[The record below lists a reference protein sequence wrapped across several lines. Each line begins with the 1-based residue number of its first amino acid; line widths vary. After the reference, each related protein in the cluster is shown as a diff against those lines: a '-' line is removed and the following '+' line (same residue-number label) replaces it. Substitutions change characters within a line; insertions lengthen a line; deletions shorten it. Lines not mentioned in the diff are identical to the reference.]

1 MVAVIMG
8 LKFLL
13 KDQSLN
19 MYLELCI
26 YLLAGALTYVAVIG
40 LLARHLYQ
48 QALEVI
54 RLALPKLKPRKV
66 V

>member
-1 MVAVIMG
+1 MVAVIAG

-19 MYLELCI
+19 MYLELFI

-40 LLARHLYQ
+40 LLARHLYH

-54 RLALPKLKPRKV
+54 SLALPKLKSRKV